1 MSKLVF
7 LLGITVFLLFALIV
21 VGAYVAAGGYGEACG
36 SQVPSDWPLCN
47 GNLLPAP
54 APGPVFE
61 YTHRLLAALSALFLF
76 VTTAVASRQSSLK
89 SSAKRLLYA
98 ASLLLVFQIVLGGA
112 VVANELDAL
121 LVAVH
126 QGTAILIFG
135 LGVAAIPV
143 SRQGV

>member
-1 MSKLVF
+1 MARLEF
-7 LLGITVFLLFALIV
+7 LLGLTVFFLFALIV
-21 VGAYVAAGGYGEACG
+21 VGAYVAAGGFGEACG

-54 APGPVFE
+54 QLGPVVE

-76 VTTAVASRQSSLK
+76 ATTFIAFRERGLK
-89 SSAKRLLYA
+89 PSAKRLLLV
-98 ASLLLVFQIVLGGA
+98 ASLLLIFQIVLGGA

-135 LGVAAIPV
+135 LGVAAVSI
-143 SRQGV
+143 SRQRA